1 MPLKPTL
8 TVQSHSFPCGELWLG
23 SYGGRL
29 CLCSWAAL
37 PHHSLVER
45 RLTRLLKAEAV
56 EGTSEVIDLA
66 RRQLDEY
73 FALRRRAFSVPL
85 LTVGTDFQ
93 RRVWRALLTIPYG
106 ETLSYAR
113 LAARVGSPLAT
124 RAAASACGA
133 NALSILIPCH
143 RVTGSDGSLTG
154 YGGGLDA
161 KRTLLC
167 LERRGSVTPI

>member
-1 MPLKPTL
+1 MLRTPTL
-8 TVQSHSFPCGELWLG
+8 IVQSHSFPCGELWLG
-23 SYGGRL
+23 SYGDKL
-29 CLCSWAAL
+29 CLCDWAVM
-37 PHHSLVER
+37 PHYSLIVR

-66 RRQLDEY
+66 RRQLEEY
-73 FALRRRAFSVPL
+73 FALERRDFSVPL

-113 LAARVGSPLAT
+113 LAALVGQPLAT

-143 RVTGSDGSLTG
+143 RVIGSDGSLTG
-154 YGGGLDA
+154 YGGGLEA
-161 KRTLLC
+161 KRTLLS
-167 LERRGSVTPI
+167 LERRGSVAPT